1 MEKKRRK
8 ISKKLLFNSCLAM
21 AGTSVFLIFVFNWLY
36 STSKENIL
44 SKWKNETTRAAQQ
57 VNYYLKMPMDAVAFS
72 AVKLNDMMKRKRS
85 VKEAAEY
92 LINETAIYASIINE
106 NNTGIYSYYQ
116 GEYLDGSG
124 WIPPEDYQPKER
136 PWYTAALEGKGKTVL
151 VQPFLNLQTNTM
163 MMSVSQLLEDGESVV
178 SMDIFLDSV
187 QKMMEEAS
195 QDKTIHAAMV
205 MDSNAFVL
213 AHSDREI
220 VGLIFEEKTPVQKIL
235 LQKVFFE
242 NQNQFLIR
250 ENNKKFTVF
259 AESINTDW
267 HAIFILDNSSL
278 YHSLLFIYVFS
289 GLVLLSIITIIL
301 ILYIRINRKYEE
313 AEDLAREVQAAADIY
328 TSVIRINLKKDTFTY
343 VRGNPDKDGIL
354 EGDFT
359 NFSGRL
365 VQIGDKISADQ
376 SKDLMKIF
384 MNPETLEER
393 LNGVNSISQE
403 FMAKNEKWMR
413 IRFIVIDRDEEEKL
427 HHIMMAFESIDEDR
441 KRQEKLRQLSETDMM
456 TGIRNRGSGESL
468 TRKAMAEGRKGMFCL
483 MDADKFKSINDT
495 FGHSVGDKVIVA
507 IADCLKKTF
516 RESDIVFRLG
526 GDEFAIFSEGVTN
539 EEIGRSIFNRLFKHI
554 EKVEIKELDNRKIE
568 LSVGAVFYPATKEDS
583 FEAMYQRADRGTYK
597 SKKIAGNTV
606 TFEV

>member
-72 AVKLNDMMKRKRS
+72 AVKLNDMMKRQRS

-178 SMDIFLDSV
+178 SMDIFLDSG

-195 QDKTIHAAMV
+195 QDKTIRAAMV

-220 VGLIFEEKTPVQKIL
+220 VGLLFEEKTPVQKIL

-259 AESINTDW
+259 AESIN
-267 HAIFILDNSSL
+267 SL
-278 YHSLLFIYVFS
+278 I
-289 GLVLLSIITIIL
+289 
-301 ILYIRINRKYEE
+301 
-313 AEDLAREVQAAADIY
+313 
-328 TSVIRINLKKDTFTY
+328 
-343 VRGNPDKDGIL
+343 
-354 EGDFT
+354 
-359 NFSGRL
+359 
-365 VQIGDKISADQ
+365 
-376 SKDLMKIF
+376 
-384 MNPETLEER
+384 
-393 LNGVNSISQE
+393 
-403 FMAKNEKWMR
+403 
-413 IRFIVIDRDEEEKL
+413 
-427 HHIMMAFESIDEDR
+427 
-441 KRQEKLRQLSETDMM
+441 
-456 TGIRNRGSGESL
+456 
-468 TRKAMAEGRKGMFCL
+468 
-483 MDADKFKSINDT
+483 
-495 FGHSVGDKVIVA
+495 
-507 IADCLKKTF
+507 
-516 RESDIVFRLG
+516 
-526 GDEFAIFSEGVTN
+526 
-539 EEIGRSIFNRLFKHI
+539 
-554 EKVEIKELDNRKIE
+554 
-568 LSVGAVFYPATKEDS
+568 
-583 FEAMYQRADRGTYK
+583 
-597 SKKIAGNTV
+597 
-606 TFEV
+606 